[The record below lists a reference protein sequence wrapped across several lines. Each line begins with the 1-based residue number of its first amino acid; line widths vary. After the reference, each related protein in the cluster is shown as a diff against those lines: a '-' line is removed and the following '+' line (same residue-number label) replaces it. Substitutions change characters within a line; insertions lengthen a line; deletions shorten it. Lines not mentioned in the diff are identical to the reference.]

1 MAVDGK
7 MRVSGAT
14 FGVGIEILNRPRYE
28 SVSMTLDFESVTDK
42 ADNGEKI
49 VKAGTP
55 ITGEGK
61 AAESGEGAEGILLF
75 DVYESRP
82 QGTILKKAYINLT
95 RVKESL
101 GQEEYQTQYSD
112 DILTALKAALPM
124 IVFEE
129 KPGE

>member
-1 MAVDGK
+1 MAADGK
-7 MRVSGAT
+7 MRVTGAT
-14 FGVGIEILNRPRYE
+14 YGMGVEILNRPPYE
-28 SVSMTLDFESVTDK
+28 GVPMTLDFEEVTDK
-42 ADNGEKI
+42 ADNGEKV

-61 AAESGEGAEGILLF
+61 ASAEGTDAEGILHF

-82 QGTILKKAYINLT
+82 QGTILKNAYINLT

-101 GQEEYQTQYSD
+101 GQEKYQEQYTE
-112 DILTALKAALPM
+112 DILKALKTSLPM

>member
-7 MRVSGAT
+7 MRVSDAT
-14 FGVGIEILNRPRYE
+14 FGVGIEILNRPPYE
-28 SVSMTLDFESVTDK
+28 GVSMTLDFTDVIEK

-55 ITGEGK
+55 ITEEGK
-61 AAESGEGAEGILLF
+61 KSSTGEDAVGILLF

-95 RVKESL
+95 RVKENL
-101 GQEEYQTQYSD
+101 GDGYEETVNT
-112 DILTALKAALPM
+112 ILTALKTALPM

-129 KPGE
+129 KPGEP